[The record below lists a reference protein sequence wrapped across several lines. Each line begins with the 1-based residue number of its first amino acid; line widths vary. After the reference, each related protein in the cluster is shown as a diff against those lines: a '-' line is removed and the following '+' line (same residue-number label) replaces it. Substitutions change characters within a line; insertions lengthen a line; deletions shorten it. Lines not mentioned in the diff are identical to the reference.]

1 MQSLNMT
8 KQKLVSLI
16 KEVIQEQ
23 TEEYIYEETFD
34 FPNNIQ
40 VKAVNHSDKQHTH
53 LYFSYKGKVL
63 KEEPVNYR
71 DGAPQKPE
79 VIKNYINF
87 HVKRFEKALKDEGL
101 IAQPRSAAG
110 VEAPSGDK
118 SQAPAVQ
125 RRGPGSER
133 RVPRRER
140 SDYKNDPFYK
150 EARADYLRA
159 VGRVKDYN
167 QQSDSLS
174 YKQELIA
181 LKSAKRDALASFE
194 AFRKL
199 LEKYPNVKID
209 YLVKFSNDKVV
220 RLQPKDPKETL
231 NHYKKNIRT
240 ISKVLIELE
249 DRSKRR
255 RRYRRAR
262 PIFLRKFRKYKQPFK
277 DRYKGLNKDAFD
289 KFYLDLEAKDL
300 GFLLGKRGRDY
311 QFGKKH
317 EFAFMR
323 LLQSGT
329 PNMIDISPVIIRTA

>member
-1 MQSLNMT
+1 MT

-23 TEEYIYEETFD
+23 TEPSNDISGALVLSAEQFAKIS
-34 FPNNIQ
+34 PNNFKVFPHAGHFHAYVI
-40 VKAVNHSDKQHTH
+40 VSGRKVIAPDIISADKGPIGAVGQDPNDAKTALLDLINAAKS
-53 LYFSYKGKVL
+53 KVQAADT
-63 KEEPVNYR
+63 PSAR
-71 DGAPQKPE
+71 PQT
-79 VIKNYINF
+79 
-87 HVKRFEKALKDEGL
+87 
-101 IAQPRSAAG
+101 
-110 VEAPSGDK
+110 
-118 SQAPAVQ
+118 PAVQ
-125 RRGPGSER
+125 RRGPESER
-133 RVPRRER
+133 RDPRRGR
-140 SDYKNDPFYK
+140 SDYKNDPLYID
-150 EARADYLRA
+150 ARADYLRA
-159 VGRVKDYN
+159 IERVKEYN
-167 QQSDSLS
+167 QQSDSLT
-174 YKQELIA
+174 YKQELTA

-317 EFAFMR
+317 EFAFR
-323 LLQSGT
+323 TLLKSGT